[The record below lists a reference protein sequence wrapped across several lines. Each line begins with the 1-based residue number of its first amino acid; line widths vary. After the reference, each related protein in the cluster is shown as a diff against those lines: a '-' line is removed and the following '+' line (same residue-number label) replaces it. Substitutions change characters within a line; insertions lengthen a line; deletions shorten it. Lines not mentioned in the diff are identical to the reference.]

1 MGSERQESKFE
12 RSVFIA
18 WIAWAIS
25 MLLPAAAI
33 RGSAVEGKLGI
44 TGDIVFPGWQAAVIS
59 VLHPEEVD
67 RSAFR
72 FLIRLMGLTN
82 VVIALS
88 PATLVTRRRRVKNAF
103 MFLAAGAACLD
114 ATALVGFVS
123 VLSYGF
129 LVWLASFVTLALTL
143 SRDRSAPRPF

>member
-1 MGSERQESKFE
+1 MGNERQERRFE
-12 RSVFIA
+12 RNVFIA

-25 MLLPAAAI
+25 MFLPAAAI
-33 RGSAVEGKLGI
+33 RGFAVADMK
-44 TGDIVFPGWQAAVIS
+44 GDISFPGWQAAAIS

-72 FLIRLMGLTN
+72 FLIRMMAVTN
-82 VVIALS
+82 IVMALS
-88 PATLVTRRRRVKNAF
+88 PATLVTRRRAVQNAF

-114 ATALVGFVS
+114 ALALVELVS
-123 VLSYGF
+123 VVSYGYF
-129 LVWLASFVTLALTL
+129 VWLASFVTLALTL